1 MKTHLSKT
9 GMKLFQLIRA
19 TIHEANTK
27 KREVEKAA
35 LIQTAHAM
43 YKQLVTPMMRLE
55 AMGKARNFM
64 SQAAAKRIMAAM
76 IEAERYVDGER
87 AQLGMAL

>member
-9 GMKLFQLIRA
+9 GMKLFQLP
-19 TIHEANTK
+19 
-27 KREVEKAA
+27 
-35 LIQTAHAM
+35 
-43 YKQLVTPMMRLE
+43 LVTPMMRLE